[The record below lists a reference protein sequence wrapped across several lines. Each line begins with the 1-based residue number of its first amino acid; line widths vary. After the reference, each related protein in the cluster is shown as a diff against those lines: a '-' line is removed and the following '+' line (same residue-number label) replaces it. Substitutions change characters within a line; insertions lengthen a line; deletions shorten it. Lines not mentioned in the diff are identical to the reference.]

1 MIVFT
6 ATLKAKQGFE
16 KRVEDIL
23 KAIIPNV
30 QNEKGTTKYIL
41 NRSKADPAQFTFYE
55 EYADQAALD
64 FHNATAYFKQLGKD
78 LGGLLDGEPKQV
90 FYETVA
96 AIKR

>member
-6 ATLKAKQGFE
+6 ASLKAKAGNE
-16 KRVEDIL
+16 KKVEDIL
-23 KAIIPNV
+23 KSMIPNV
-30 QNEKGTTKYIL
+30 QNEKGTVKYIL
-41 NRSKADPAQFTFYE
+41 YRSKAEPSQFMFYE
-55 EYADQAALD
+55 AYADQAALD

-96 AIKR
+96 TISR

>member
-6 ATLKAKQGFE
+6 ATLKAKAGSE
-16 KRVEDIL
+16 KKVEGIL
-23 KAIIPNV
+23 KGMIPPV
-30 QNEKGTTKYIL
+30 QNEKGTVRYIL
-41 NRSKADPAQFTFYE
+41 HRSQAEPSVFMFYE
-55 EYADQAALD
+55 AYTDQSALD

-96 AIKR
+96 AITR